1 MTDTDLEIIVFVL
14 LAVAI
19 GVYVCVSSS
28 IKRKKAAE
36 NAIKK
41 AWGKRVVYKG
51 TDESFEYISHY
62 AKGNPSESMID
73 DITWNDLGMDEVFKC
88 INNTNSS
95 VGQEYLYK
103 MLREPVADAE
113 KLHELD
119 RLADEFTANEK
130 ERITIQKIF
139 MNMGKSRKIAVTD
152 YIGYIMDIEQGSN
165 IVHYLAWVFL
175 IASILVTVLVTPV
188 LGIWLIIASVAFSI
202 ITYYK
207 YKAKIENYFKCINVI
222 VKMASASEDI
232 CESNISFLEPECNR
246 LKEILKSFS
255 KVTKGSWMIESG
267 NVDGSIGEVVLDYL
281 RMITH
286 MDIVKF
292 NKMTKLI
299 TAKSE
304 DAYNLVDTL
313 GFIETSIAV
322 ASFRESLPFYCK
334 PEFVENTNNLS
345 VKEVYHPLIDNPV
358 CNSITTKGNVLLTGS
373 NASGK
378 STFLKTLNRMND
390 LVDGVRIDGNVL
402 LDGEDIYDPSV
413 DTTILRKKVGMVF
426 QQPNPFPMSIYDN
439 IAYGPRVHGI
449 RDKKRLDQIVEESL
463 RGAAI
468 FDEVKD
474 RLKKSA
480 MGLSGG
486 QQQRICIARALAVQP
501 EVLLMDEP
509 TSALD
514 PISTAKIEELMEDL
528 KKKYTVIVVTHNMQQ
543 ATRVSDQTAFFLVG
557 EMVEFGDTKQIFSYP
572 QDKRTED
579 YITGRFG

>member
-322 ASFRESLPFYCK
+322 ASFRESLPFT
-334 PEFVENTNNLS
+334 VSLNLW
-345 VKEVYHPLIDNPV
+345 KILI
-358 CNSITTKGNVLLTGS
+358 
-373 NASGK
+373 
-378 STFLKTLNRMND
+378 TL
-390 LVDGVRIDGNVL
+390 V
-402 LDGEDIYDPSV
+402 
-413 DTTILRKKVGMVF
+413 
-426 QQPNPFPMSIYDN
+426 
-439 IAYGPRVHGI
+439 
-449 RDKKRLDQIVEESL
+449 
-463 RGAAI
+463 
-468 FDEVKD
+468 
-474 RLKKSA
+474 
-480 MGLSGG
+480 
-486 QQQRICIARALAVQP
+486 
-501 EVLLMDEP
+501 
-509 TSALD
+509 
-514 PISTAKIEELMEDL
+514 
-528 KKKYTVIVVTHNMQQ
+528 
-543 ATRVSDQTAFFLVG
+543 
-557 EMVEFGDTKQIFSYP
+557 
-572 QDKRTED
+572 
-579 YITGRFG
+579 

>member
-390 LVDGVRIDGNVL
+390 LVDGVRIDGKVL

-514 PISTAKIEELMEDL
+514 PISTSKIEDLMEDL

>member
-207 YKAKIENYFKCINVI
+207 YKAKIE
-222 VKMASASEDI
+222 
-232 CESNISFLEPECNR
+232 
-246 LKEILKSFS
+246 KEILKSFS

-378 STFLKTLNRMND
+378 STFLKTIAINSILAQTIGTSLSKEYIAPVYRIYSSMALRDDLANSDSYYIVEIKSLKRILDAVGKKGRTVLCFIDEVLRGTNTVERIAASSEILKNLNTGRA
-390 LVDGVRIDGNVL
+390 LCFAATH
-402 LDGEDIYDPSV
+402 DIEL
-413 DTTILRKKVGMVF
+413 TTILKDCYSNYHF
-426 QQPNPFPMSIYDN
+426 Q
-439 IAYGPRVHGI
+439 
-449 RDKKRLDQIVEESL
+449 EEVTE
-463 RGAAI
+463 
-468 FDEVKD
+468 DEVKFD
-474 RLKKSA
+474 YKLYAGPATTRNAIKLLNVIGYDKNIIKGAEQRAMHFLTDGNWKS
-480 MGLSGG
+480 
-486 QQQRICIARALAVQP
+486 
-501 EVLLMDEP
+501 
-509 TSALD
+509 
-514 PISTAKIEELMEDL
+514 
-528 KKKYTVIVVTHNMQQ
+528 
-543 ATRVSDQTAFFLVG
+543 
-557 EMVEFGDTKQIFSYP
+557 
-572 QDKRTED
+572 
-579 YITGRFG
+579 

>member
-1 MTDTDLEIIVFVL
+1 
-14 LAVAI
+14 
-19 GVYVCVSSS
+19 
-28 IKRKKAAE
+28 
-36 NAIKK
+36 
-41 AWGKRVVYKG
+41 
-51 TDESFEYISHY
+51 
-62 AKGNPSESMID
+62 
-73 DITWNDLGMDEVFKC
+73 
-88 INNTNSS
+88 
-95 VGQEYLYK
+95 
-103 MLREPVADAE
+103 
-113 KLHELD
+113 
-119 RLADEFTANEK
+119 
-130 ERITIQKIF
+130 

-390 LVDGVRIDGNVL
+390 LVDGVRIDGKVL

>member
-1 MTDTDLEIIVFVL
+1 MDKSSMQIIVFFAMVVF
-14 LAVAI
+14 VA
-19 GVYVCVSSS
+19 VYVT
-28 IKRKKAAE
+28 ITNNKRKQ
-36 NAIKK
+36 NAIINKLK
-41 AWGKRVVYKG
+41 NGWGKPAQRKYTG
-51 TDESFEYISHY
+51 DDYECISHY
-62 AKGNPSESMID
+62 FKRNANENSID

-334 PEFVENTNNLS
+334 PEFVENTNNLR

-358 CNSITTKGNVLLTGS
+358 CNSITTKENVLLTGS

-378 STFLKTLNRMND
+378 STFLKTIAINSILAQTIGTSLSKEYIAPVYRIYSSMALRDDLANSDSYYIVEIKSLKRILDAVDKTGRPVLCFIDEVLRGTNTVERIAASSEILKNLNTGRA
-390 LVDGVRIDGNVL
+390 LCFAATH
-402 LDGEDIYDPSV
+402 DIEL
-413 DTTILRKKVGMVF
+413 TTILKDCYSNYHF
-426 QQPNPFPMSIYDN
+426 Q
-439 IAYGPRVHGI
+439 
-449 RDKKRLDQIVEESL
+449 EEVTE
-463 RGAAI
+463 
-468 FDEVKD
+468 DEVKFD
-474 RLKKSA
+474 YKLYAGPATTRNAIKLLNVIGYDKNIIKGAEQRAMHFLTDGNWKS
-480 MGLSGG
+480 
-486 QQQRICIARALAVQP
+486 
-501 EVLLMDEP
+501 
-509 TSALD
+509 
-514 PISTAKIEELMEDL
+514 
-528 KKKYTVIVVTHNMQQ
+528 
-543 ATRVSDQTAFFLVG
+543 
-557 EMVEFGDTKQIFSYP
+557 
-572 QDKRTED
+572 
-579 YITGRFG
+579 